1 MTLTLLIF
9 AVILIICILLSKIT
23 HKLGVPSLLL
33 FILLGMLMGSDGVF
47 KVYFNN
53 YHLTEQV
60 CTITLIFIIFYG
72 GFGTNW
78 KMAKPVLKPALLL
91 STLGVILT
99 AVITGLFCHFVL
111 QLDWIE
117 SLLIGSVISSTDAAS
132 VFSILRSK
140 KLNLKNGTASL
151 LELESGS
158 NDPVAYMLTLI
169 LIDIMNESAKL
180 SEIPFLLLAQVGYGT
195 LFGIVIGLG
204 TSPHTEKD

>member
-78 KMAKPVLKPALLL
+78 KWQN
-91 STLGVILT
+91 
-99 AVITGLFCHFVL
+99 LF
-111 QLDWIE
+111 
-117 SLLIGSVISSTDAAS
+117 
-132 VFSILRSK
+132 
-140 KLNLKNGTASL
+140 
-151 LELESGS
+151 
-158 NDPVAYMLTLI
+158 
-169 LIDIMNESAKL
+169 
-180 SEIPFLLLAQVGYGT
+180 
-195 LFGIVIGLG
+195 
-204 TSPHTEKD
+204 